1 DYLSAL
7 AQVLNI
13 ESQIGFK
20 EVRAPFDGKIGIR
33 NISFGQY
40 FNNGDN
46 AATLTK
52 IDPIFITFPVPQN
65 KVSIISVGQEI
76 NFYSDSYPG
85 ETFTGK

>member
-1 DYLSAL
+1 ANAEYLSAL
-7 AQVLNI
+7 AQDQKI

-20 EVRAPFDGKIGIR
+20 EDRAPFDGKIGIR
-33 NISFGQY
+33 KISLGQY

-65 KVSIISVGQEI
+65 KVSMISVGQE
-76 NFYSDSYPG
+76 
-85 ETFTGK
+85 